1 MKLVRI
7 DYDDKE
13 QFDQIT
19 VKMSR
24 QEAAGLVNLLGKL
37 NGHAQTKLD
46 IDSEMY
52 DCLSSV
58 FNMHEEDGA
67 PNYHINLETLNENP
81 LS

>member
-7 DYDDKE
+7 DYDFKE
-13 QFDQIT
+13 QLENIT

-24 QEAAGLVNLLGKL
+24 NEAIGLINLLGNL
-37 NGHAQTKLD
+37 NGYAHDKLK
-46 IDSEMY
+46 IDSDMY

-67 PNYHINLETLNENP
+67 PSYHTSLSTLNEKK
-81 LS
+81 